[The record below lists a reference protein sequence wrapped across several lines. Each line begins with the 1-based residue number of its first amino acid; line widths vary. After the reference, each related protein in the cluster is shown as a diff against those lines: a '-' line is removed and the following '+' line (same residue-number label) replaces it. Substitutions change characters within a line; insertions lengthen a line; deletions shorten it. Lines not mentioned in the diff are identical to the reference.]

1 MRIGRLNKNKIA
13 ALFVWIY
20 VIEATTFY
28 VKSNFID
35 NVFQLGAILLMCFLL
50 VESGQARRLRVNNE
64 FLLYLL
70 LLLLGL
76 IPDILS
82 GNFLIGFTVMGS
94 YALPVLMF
102 IYVRNRFDN
111 IEKMDRWLF
120 SVPVLYGVF
129 ISVVG
134 IIQEIANL
142 MGLPLVITLE
152 NIYKTGNTNVAMCSL
167 FGIPLGQ
174 YSSWGKIAGRTLLR
188 IQGFY
193 IEPSKMAMFLMIPIF
208 FSWGLLKQ
216 TKQRKYKYALI
227 LCSICFVLT
236 MSRAGIISV
245 VATLVVKHF
254 YNKNKKYSNE
264 IVMPK
269 TSANDIIKLFGIA
282 FGIALAAVIVLL
294 LMVQLSKI
302 FPELEFLYVGI
313 TDLSS
318 GKANLIRQETVDTS
332 AIINGLISKP
342 YGFGFANNLH
352 GSSTSALDTN
362 LANAFILWLVTGGFI
377 GAVVAV
383 FIILSTL
390 VHYAIPCI
398 KSNEPIK
405 TGAGLAFFGL
415 MIHSLS
421 YGTWMTPEF
430 LFVTALVS
438 VLYNKSTLVLE

>member
-1 MRIGRLNKNKIA
+1 MRIGRLDKNKIA

-28 VKSNFID
+28 IKSNFID
-35 NVFQLGAILLMCFLL
+35 NVFQLGAILMMCFLL
-50 VESGQARRLRVNNE
+50 VASGRASRLRVNNE

-76 IPDILS
+76 VPDLLS
-82 GNFLIGFTVMGS
+82 GNFLTGFTVMVS
-94 YALPVLMF
+94 YALPLLMYL
-102 IYVRNRFDN
+102 YVNNRFDK
-111 IEKMDRWLF
+111 ICKIDIWVF
-120 SVPVLYGVF
+120 SVPVVYGVI
-129 ISVVG
+129 ISILG
-134 IIQEIANL
+134 IIQESANL
-142 MGLPLVITLE
+142 MGFPISISVE
-152 NIYKTGNTNVAMCSL
+152 NIYKTGNYNFAMCSL

-174 YSSWGKIAGRTLLR
+174 YSSWGNIAGRTLLR

-208 FSWGLLKQ
+208 FSWGLYKQ
-216 TKQRKYKYALI
+216 TKQRKFKYALI

-236 MSRAGIISV
+236 MSRAGIVSL
-245 VATLVVKHF
+245 VAVLVVKHF
-254 YNKNKKYSNE
+254 YNNKLRNGA
-264 IVMPK
+264 IMQR
-269 TSANDIIKLFGIA
+269 TTANDIIKLFGIA
-282 FGIALAAVIVLL
+282 FGIALAAVSVLL
-294 LMVQLSKI
+294 LMVQLSKF
-302 FPELEFLYVGI
+302 FPGLEFLHVGI

-318 GKANLIRQETVDTS
+318 GKLNLIRQETVDTS
-332 AIINGLISKP
+332 TIVNGLISQP

-352 GSSTSALDTN
+352 GSSTSVLDTN
-362 LANAFILWLVTGGFI
+362 LANAFVLWLVTGGFI

-383 FIILSTL
+383 VIILSAL
-390 VHYAIPCI
+390 VHYVIPCI

-405 TGAGLAFFGL
+405 TGVGLAFFGL

-430 LFVTALVS
+430 LLVMALIS